1 MKKSKRAKNREI
13 GLRFQRW
20 IRKYLIEEG
29 WDCVNI
35 PPRSFP
41 VRPKNKKEPLKFV
54 SLRNDIFGCDLIA
67 RKKTA
72 VGFKELWIQATTD
85 SHVDRKLKK
94 IAEHPLPFSSEVV
107 DTQIWVKAEKAVNI
121 FQVTQDEKGELKADL
136 IAKIIRGK
144 RYNLSRADKNIKF
157 KDSINGNG

>member
-107 DTQIWVKAEKAVNI
+107 DTQIWVKAEKVVNI

-144 RYNLSRADKNIKF
+144 KYELANCANEKKVT
-157 KDSINGNG
+157 